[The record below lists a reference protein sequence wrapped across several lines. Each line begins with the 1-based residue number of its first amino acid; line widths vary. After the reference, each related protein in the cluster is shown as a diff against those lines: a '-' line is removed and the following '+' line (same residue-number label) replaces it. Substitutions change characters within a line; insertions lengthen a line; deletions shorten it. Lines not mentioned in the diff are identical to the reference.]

1 MKDERKTK
9 KQLINELV
17 ELRRCIAGLK
27 ASEAERKRAEVSLTK
42 EKSFTNSVINS
53 LPGIFYLF
61 DKNGRIHRWNQNVE
75 IVTGYSAEEISKM
88 NPLDFFVGE
97 EERLVNEAIQ
107 EVFIKGQA
115 TVEAHVVS
123 KGGRKTPYSFTGL
136 RFISDNQNYIVGMG
150 IDITKCKQAEAGLR
164 RYSEHLEE
172 MVEERTAELR
182 IANEQLKQE
191 INVRKRVEEAL
202 RVSHRFLEIANQQM
216 EMIPM
221 LNEFVA
227 EVQNLTGC
235 SAVGVRLLNEQGNIP
250 YQAYKGFSQKFYEL
264 ESPLSIK
271 SDQCMCINVIKGV
284 IDPKFPYYTKAGSF
298 YMNNTTRFLATVSE
312 EEKGQTRNACNQFG
326 YESVALIPLRI
337 GERILGLIHVADP
350 QEKKVPLE
358 MVEMLEKVAMQ
369 MDTAIQRVHAEEV
382 LREGESKFRR
392 LSQEFDALLNTI
404 SDNLCLTSPDLKILW
419 ANRHTASCLGKDI
432 SDLIGQYCY
441 KLWRNRSIP
450 CEPCPVQRSFLTG
463 EPESDEVLTP
473 DGKAWDMRTFPIKD
487 EDGRVIS
494 VIEAGRDITER
505 KQAEMALKKS
515 TELYQKF
522 IDSSSDDV
530 ALKDENFKLLI
541 VNKSCKERMIKYG
554 KGILG
559 KTAFDLLP
567 EETAK
572 GCTKSDIKA
581 LESDSVII
589 SEEQLGDRI
598 FETRKFRVNLGDDK
612 FGVGGYIRDITE
624 RKQIEEALRETNETL
639 QSLIKASPLA
649 IIILD
654 SSGNVKLWNPA
665 AENIFGWSE
674 QEVLGK
680 PHPIIPEDKQD
691 EFHKYL
697 NATLK
702 GKTFCGDEIIRQ
714 KKDGLLI
721 DLSLSTAVLRD
732 AGGKAISILGIIADI
747 TERKRE
753 EEELKNSRKQLRNLY
768 SHLQSVREEKR
779 ILLAREIH
787 DELGQVLTAIK
798 MEFGSLIDELSTEQ
812 KGIVQYTG
820 SLYQLIDKALDS
832 VQRICTELR
841 PAMLDDLGLSAAIEW
856 QAKEFEKW
864 SDIKCEIIFEP
875 EEIILDKEYSITL
888 FRIFQEMLTNVA
900 RHAQA
905 TKVKIGL
912 KEKQDKVILSIKD
925 NGIGIT
931 KEKIS
936 NHKSLGLIGIRERI
950 NLLGG
955 SFIIRGIQGKG
966 TTTTVSI
973 PIKTR

>member
-1 MKDERKTK
+1 MKDEGKTK

-27 ASEAERKRAEVSLTK
+27 ASEAEHKRTEVSLMK

-107 EVFIKGQA
+107 EVFIKGQSI
-115 TVEAHVVS
+115 VEAHVVS

-150 IDITKCKQAEAGLR
+150 IDITKCKQAEVESR

-191 INVRKRVEEAL
+191 INVRRRSE
-202 RVSHRFLEIANQQM
+202 
-216 EMIPM
+216 
-221 LNEFVA
+221 
-227 EVQNLTGC
+227 
-235 SAVGVRLLNEQGNIP
+235 
-250 YQAYKGFSQKFYEL
+250 
-264 ESPLSIK
+264 
-271 SDQCMCINVIKGV
+271 
-284 IDPKFPYYTKAGSF
+284 KA
-298 YMNNTTRFLATVSE
+298 
-312 EEKGQTRNACNQFG
+312 
-326 YESVALIPLRI
+326 
-337 GERILGLIHVADP
+337 
-350 QEKKVPLE
+350 
-358 MVEMLEKVAMQ
+358 
-369 MDTAIQRVHAEEV
+369 
-382 LREGESKFRR
+382 
-392 LSQEFDALLNTI
+392 
-404 SDNLCLTSPDLKILW
+404 
-419 ANRHTASCLGKDI
+419 LGK
-432 SDLIGQYCY
+432 
-441 KLWRNRSIP
+441 SI
-450 CEPCPVQRSFLTG
+450 
-463 EPESDEVLTP
+463 
-473 DGKAWDMRTFPIKD
+473 
-487 EDGRVIS
+487 
-494 VIEAGRDITER
+494 
-505 KQAEMALKKS
+505 
-515 TELYQKF
+515 ELYQKF
-522 IDSSSDDV
+522 INSSSDDV
-530 ALKDENFKLLI
+530 VLKDENFKLLV
-541 VNKSCKERMIKYG
+541 VNKSYKERMIKYG

-691 EFHKYL
+691 EFHAYL
-697 NATLK
+697 NTTLK

-732 AGGKAISILGIIADI
+732 AGGKAIGILGIIADI

-753 EEELKNSRKQLRNLY
+753 EKELKNSREQLRNLY
-768 SHLQSVREEKR
+768 AHLQSVGEEKR
-779 ILLAREIH
+779 VQLAREIH
-787 DELGQVLTAIK
+787 DELGQVLTALK

-812 KGIVQYTG
+812 KGLVQYTE

-888 FRIFQEMLTNVA
+888 FRIFQEVLTNVA

-936 NHKSLGLIGIRERI
+936 NHKSLGLTGIRERI
-950 NLLGG
+950 NHLGG
-955 SFIIRGIQGKG
+955 SFMIRGIQGKG
-966 TTTTVSI
+966 TTITVSI